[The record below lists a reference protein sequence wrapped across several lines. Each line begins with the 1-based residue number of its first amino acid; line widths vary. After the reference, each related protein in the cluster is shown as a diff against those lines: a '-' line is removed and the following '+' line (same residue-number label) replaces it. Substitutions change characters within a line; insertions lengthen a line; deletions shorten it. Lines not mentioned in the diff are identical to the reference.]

1 MHRIGD
7 LHEQL
12 HIVRRIGR
20 RTALRRRDA
29 DGDLHNNGYG
39 NRRCCAAQLAS
50 DIDGEL
56 KPVLFVGLCGIYE
69 RSEIA
74 LVASL
79 NRCILGFL
87 VRMKQFCCRNV
98 GLTATDE
105 GSLQIGAEK
114 RQSSLLICGIEL
126 YQRAKTNYFAVD
138 DIDLSTGIGY
148 SEGYGN

>member
-1 MHRIGD
+1 
-7 LHEQL
+7 
-12 HIVRRIGR
+12 
-20 RTALRRRDA
+20 
-29 DGDLHNNGYG
+29 
-39 NRRCCAAQLAS
+39 
-50 DIDGEL
+50 
-56 KPVLFVGLCGIYE
+56 
-69 RSEIA
+69 
-74 LVASL
+74 
-79 NRCILGFL
+79 
-87 VRMKQFCCRNV
+87 V